1 MRKHYPE
8 YRMQQIN
15 YLNRYSNLLSII
27 IYPNYIDKL
36 FIMGGGGSKP
46 RRSKPRGPPPGVI
59 QKNDQLKS
67 KLRHLNRVL
76 DRLNRNIRNINNEIR
91 SKQGRI
97 RSMEREIQN
106 LNKSIKG
113 YTNRYNSAKSLIR
126 QYNREIKQL
135 KAEKKKLDGEI
146 KRLNKEISSLQA
158 IIEQVDDGN
167 IDLEYELD
175 LVLEEH
181 NKIKGVSIDND
192 ERYYDL
198 LTVQN
203 NHLNREYNY
212 LKNDLTKGD
221 QASTFVQPKIQN
233 WELANHFFRVAYYV
247 FALVL
252 LLFLYQHF
260 SMKKLYPTII
270 IILLVG
276 LYPYYVIHI
285 ERFLYRNVMY
295 IGKFITATPVK

>member
-1 MRKHYPE
+1 
-8 YRMQQIN
+8 
-15 YLNRYSNLLSII
+15 
-27 IYPNYIDKL
+27 
-36 FIMGGGGSKP
+36 MGGGGSKP
-46 RRSKPRGPPPGVI
+46 KPRGPPPGVI

-76 DRLNRNIRNINNEIR
+76 DRLNQNIRNMNNEIR
-91 SKQGRI
+91 DKQGRI
-97 RSMEREIQN
+97 RLMEREIAG

-113 YTNRYNSAKSLIR
+113 YNNRYNSARNLIR
-126 QYNREIKQL
+126 QYNNEIKKL
-135 KAEKKKLDGEI
+135 LAKKKKLDVEI
-146 KRLNKEISSLQA
+146 RNLKKKIASLQR
-158 IIEQVDDGN
+158 IIERVDNGN
-167 IDLEYELD
+167 INLEYELD
-175 LVLEEH
+175 MLLEEH
-181 NKIKGVSIDND
+181 NKIKGISIDND
-192 ERYYDL
+192 EKYFDL
-198 LTVQN
+198 LTIQN
-203 NHLNREYNY
+203 NHMKREYDY

>member
-1 MRKHYPE
+1 
-8 YRMQQIN
+8 
-15 YLNRYSNLLSII
+15 
-27 IYPNYIDKL
+27 
-36 FIMGGGGSKP
+36 MGGGGSKP
-46 RRSKPRGPPPGVI
+46 RPRPKPIPKGVI
-59 QKNDQLKS
+59 QKNDELKS

-76 DRLNRNIRNINNEIR
+76 DRLNRNIRNMNNEIR
-91 SKQGRI
+91 DKQGRI

-135 KAEKKKLDGEI
+135 QAEKKKLDGEI
-146 KRLNKEISSLQA
+146 KRLNKEIASLQA

-175 LVLEEH
+175 MLLEEH

-192 ERYYDL
+192 EKYYDL

-203 NHLNREYNY
+203 NHLNREFDY

-221 QASTFVQPKIQN
+221 QASTFVQPKMRN
-233 WELANHFFRVAYYV
+233 WELAHHFLKISYYV

-252 LLFLYQHF
+252 LLFLYQYF
-260 SMKKLYPTII
+260 SMDKLYTSII
-270 IILLVG
+270 IILLIG
-276 LYPYYVIHI
+276 LYPFYIIHI
-285 ERFLYRNVMY
+285 ERFVYENVLY
-295 IGKFITATPVK
+295 IGKFLTANPVK